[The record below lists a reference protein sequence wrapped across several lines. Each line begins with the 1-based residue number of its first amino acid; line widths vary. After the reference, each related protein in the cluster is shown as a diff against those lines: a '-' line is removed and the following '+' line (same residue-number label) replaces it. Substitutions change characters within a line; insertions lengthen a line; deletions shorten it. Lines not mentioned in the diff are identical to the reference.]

1 MAANMQLTDVVK
13 RLRVDKGDKF
23 RLADRDPGD
32 AFGLDKA
39 DAKTLLGEQVEQLSA
54 LQEKLYA
61 HDRWAIL
68 VILQGMDTAGKDG
81 IIEHVMSGI
90 NPQGCHVASFKA
102 PSAREL
108 EHDFMWRHVLELPER
123 GRIGVFNRSYY
134 EEVLVVRAHPEI
146 LARQK
151 LPVVGK
157 DIWQQRFEDIS
168 AFERYMSRNGTVVLK
183 FFLHISKNEQRER
196 FLNRL
201 DDPDKQWK
209 FALGD
214 LAERQLWDEYMAA
227 YEDMIRQTS
236 RPEAPWYVV
245 PADRKWLARVAV
257 AAAMV
262 DALERLD
269 LSVPKLD
276 AEATKQLK
284 VAREQLLAEG
294 PRKGTKRA

>member
-1 MAANMQLTDVVK
+1 MANTQLSNVVK
-13 RLRVDKGDKF
+13 RIRVDKGDKF
-23 RLADRDPGD
+23 RLADHDPGD
-32 AFGLDKA
+32 AGGLDKA
-39 DAKTLLGEQVEQLSA
+39 DAKTILGELVERLSA

-61 HDRWAIL
+61 HDRWAVL

-90 NPQGCHVASFKA
+90 NPQGCQVASFKA

-134 EEVLVVRAHPEI
+134 EEVLVVRVHPEI

-151 LPVVGK
+151 LPLVGK
-157 DIWQQRFEDIS
+157 DIWQQRFEDIF
-168 AFERYMSRNGTVVLK
+168 AFERFLARNGTLVLK
-183 FFLHISKNEQRER
+183 FFLHISKDEQRER
-196 FLNRL
+196 FLDRL
-201 DDPDKQWK
+201 DDPDKHWK
-209 FALGD
+209 FSLGD
-214 LAERQLWDEYMAA
+214 IGERNLWDEYTRC

-236 RPEAPWYVV
+236 GTEAPWYVV
-245 PADRKWLARVAV
+245 PADRKWLARVVV

-262 DALERLD
+262 EALERLD
-269 LSVPKLD
+269 LSIPKLD

-294 PRKGTKRA
+294 PRKGAKRA

>member
-1 MAANMQLTDVVK
+1 MVAKMQLSNIVK
-13 RLRVDKGDKF
+13 QLRVDKGDKF
-23 RLADRDPGD
+23 RLADHDPADTG
-32 AFGLDKA
+32 GLDKA
-39 DAKTLLGEQVEQLSA
+39 DAKAMLGELVERLFA

-61 HDRWAIL
+61 HDRWAVL
-68 VILQGMDTAGKDG
+68 VILQGMDTSGKDG
-81 IIEHVMSGI
+81 IVEHVMSGI

-123 GRIGVFNRSYY
+123 GHIGVFNRSYY
-134 EEVLVVRAHPEI
+134 EEVLVVRVHPEI

-157 DIWQQRFEDIS
+157 DIWQQRFEDIN
-168 AFERYMSRNGTVVLK
+168 AFERYLARNGTLVLK
-183 FFLHISKNEQRER
+183 FFLHISKEEQRDR
-196 FLNRL
+196 FLARL

-214 LAERQLWDEYMAA
+214 LAERKLWDEYMAA

-236 RPEAPWYVV
+236 GAGAPWYVV
-245 PADRKWLARVAV
+245 PADRKWLARIAV

-262 DALERLD
+262 DALEQLD
-269 LSVPKLD
+269 LSSPKLD

>member
-1 MAANMQLTDVVK
+1 
-13 RLRVDKGDKF
+13 
-23 RLADRDPGD
+23 
-32 AFGLDKA
+32 
-39 DAKTLLGEQVEQLSA
+39 
-54 LQEKLYA
+54 
-61 HDRWAIL
+61 
-68 VILQGMDTAGKDG
+68 
-81 IIEHVMSGI
+81 
-90 NPQGCHVASFKA
+90 
-102 PSAREL
+102 
-108 EHDFMWRHVLELPER
+108 
-123 GRIGVFNRSYY
+123 
-134 EEVLVVRAHPEI
+134 VLVVRAHPEI

-151 LPVVGK
+151 LPVVDK
-157 DIWQQRFEDIS
+157 NIWQQRFEDIN
-168 AFERYMSRNGTVVLK
+168 AFERYMARNGTVVLK

-196 FLNRL
+196 FLDRL

-209 FALGD
+209 FALAD
-214 LAERQLWDEYMAA
+214 LAERKLWDEYMAA

-236 RPEAPWYVV
+236 GAEAPWYVV

>member
-32 AFGLDKA
+32 AVGLDKA
-39 DAKTLLGEQVEQLSA
+39 DAKTMLVEHVQRLSA

-61 HDRWAIL
+61 HDRWAVL

-90 NPQGCHVASFKA
+90 NPQGFQVVSFKA

-108 EHDFMWRHVLELPER
+108 DHDFLWRHVLELPER

-151 LPVVGK
+151 LPLVAK
-157 DIWQQRFEDIS
+157 DIWQQRFEDIN
-168 AFERYMSRNGTVVLK
+168 AFERYLARNGTLILK
-183 FFLHISKNEQRER
+183 FFLHISKEEQRDR
-196 FLNRL
+196 FLARL
-201 DDPDKQWK
+201 DDPDKHWK
-209 FALGD
+209 FSLGD
-214 LAERQLWDEYMAA
+214 LAERKLWDEYMHA
-227 YEDMIRQTS
+227 YEDMIRQTG

-245 PADRKWLARVAV
+245 PADRKWLGRVLV

-284 VAREQLLAEG
+284 VARQQLLAEG
-294 PRKGTKRA
+294 PRKGTKGA

>member
-23 RLADRDPGD
+23 RLADHDPADTG
-32 AFGLDKA
+32 GLDKS
-39 DAKTLLGEQVEQLSA
+39 DAKAMLGEQVERLSA

-61 HDRWAIL
+61 HDRWALL
-68 VILQGMDTAGKDG
+68 VILQGIDTAGKDG

-90 NPQGCHVASFKA
+90 NPQGCQVSSFKA

-108 EHDFMWRHVLELPER
+108 EHDFLWRHVLELPER

-134 EEVLVVRAHPEI
+134 EEVLVVRVHPEI

-151 LPVVGK
+151 LPLVAK
-157 DIWQQRFEDIS
+157 DIWQQRFEDIN
-168 AFERYMSRNGTVVLK
+168 AFERYLARNGTLILK
-183 FFLHISKNEQRER
+183 FFLHISKEEQRDR
-196 FLNRL
+196 LLTRL
-201 DDPDKQWK
+201 DDPDKHWK
-209 FALGD
+209 FELGD
-214 LAERQLWDEYMAA
+214 LAERKLWDEYMAA

-236 RPEAPWYVV
+236 RPEAPWHVV
-245 PADRKWLARVAV
+245 PADRKWLGRVLV

-269 LSVPKLD
+269 LSIPKLD